1 MGMLE
6 GVMNKAFGAVA
17 GAKAAPSEAA
27 AAAKS
32 DATSVAPASLRP
44 NAPAGAAASRVI
56 PSQSPTQGYS
66 ATEKSILSSEG
77 LKTSGQ
83 WFRKEGA
90 QNSAGI
96 TKEVVE
102 QTLKASPFTIII
114 QKLDVVAK
122 LVTGLD
128 SKITKLSEN
137 FQRFMDKMNLD
148 KQESDLEKGKGVPGA
163 VVEKEKKEKPNP
175 WLAAL
180 PFIIGAAVG
189 WIKNHLDISK
199 LAAQVFFPLRAL
211 FNTQIGVIQQQFSK
225 ITEGIK
231 GKWESLK
238 EKVGLGDKSK
248 LIKEEELIDKNGKAL
263 KGAARDSRIAK
274 LAKEGKMMAKEETAA
289 MKVGAGAM
297 KLAAGAGKVVAGA
310 GKAVAGVVK
319 IGAKAA
325 NFLRLIGPFRM
336 ALRGI
341 PLLAALLSFIDP
353 IMALCESG
361 GEITPE
367 VKKQFGK
374 AVGGLLGGA
383 GGTILGG
390 MIGTFFLPG
399 IGTLIGGAALSFMGA
414 MAGEYL
420 GYKIADYVFGD
431 KTGDQ
436 IMTEI
441 RADIWAAAK
450 KAAASVVTGAGK
462 VLAGYIGLGGKIA
475 GFLGFKGAEKAA
487 QSIAKKVETKTQAV
501 ATKIMTPAA
510 VPKVSGMDDV
520 KAMVKQHEGV
530 RTEAYKDTKGLWT
543 IGVGHLIGDGSD
555 AALEKS
561 GYKGKSL
568 TPKEVDDLFEG
579 DFAKHVKI
587 AEKTPGWN
595 LANNTGKAAM
605 IDLAFNM
612 GAWWNKFKNTA
623 KSLASGDFS
632 AAANGLTNSAWYTQ
646 VGKRAQTI
654 VAMIQNGSDKSGTKT
669 ADATTQGAARVAS
682 ISGEKSGGG
691 TASAATPKAP
701 APKAPGAGGGQPAV
715 ASATQS
721 NKYPAPAGAASGAAP
736 QQQASASTRSIPSP
750 TAPHAQEDHYAVH
763 FNAGQS
769 GGGNV
774 PSFV

>member
-17 GAKAAPSEAA
+17 GAKAALSEDA

-44 NAPAGAAASRVI
+44 NAPADAPAARVI

-114 QKLDVVAK
+114 EKLDVVAK

-137 FQRFMDKMNLD
+137 FQRFIDKMNLD
-148 KQESDLEKGKGVPGA
+148 KQESDLEKGKGEPGD
-163 VVEKEKKEKPNP
+163 VVEKKKKEKSNP
-175 WLAAL
+175 WQAAL
-180 PFIIGAAVG
+180 PFIIGLAVG

-211 FNTQIGVIQQQFSK
+211 FNTQIGLIQQQFSK

-274 LAKEGKMMAKEETAA
+274 LAKEGKMLAKEETAA
-289 MKVGAGAM
+289 MKVGAGAV

-310 GKAVAGVVK
+310 GKVVAGVVK

-325 NFLRLIGPFRM
+325 RFLRLIGPFRM

-399 IGTLIGGAALSFMGA
+399 IGTLIGGAALSFLGA

-420 GYKIADYVFGD
+420 GYKVADFVFGD
-431 KTGDQ
+431 KTVDQ
-436 IMTEI
+436 IMAEI
-441 RADIWAAAK
+441 RADIFAAAK
-450 KAAASVVTGAGK
+450 KAAAAIATGAGK
-462 VLAGYIGLGGKIA
+462 VLAGAIGLGGKIA

-487 QSIAKKVETKTQAV
+487 QPIAKKVETKTQAV
-501 ATKIMTPAA
+501 ATKITTPAA

-520 KAMVKQHEGV
+520 KAMIKQHEGV
-530 RTEAYKDTKGLWT
+530 RTEAYKDTKKLWT

-561 GYKGKSL
+561 GYKGRTL
-568 TPKEVDDLFEG
+568 TEKEVDDLFEG

-612 GAWWNKFKNTA
+612 GAWWNKFTNTA

-632 AAANGLTNSAWYTQ
+632 AAANGLTSSKWYTQ

-654 VAMIQNGSDKSGTKT
+654 VAMIQNGSDKNGTKT
-669 ADATTQGAARVAS
+669 ADATTQDAARVAS
-682 ISGEKSGGG
+682 ISGDKSGGG

-701 APKAPGAGGGQPAV
+701 APKAPGAGGGQPAM

-774 PSFV
+774 PSFI